1 MMYDVLAAALLADH
15 LNRSRR
21 RRKRLP
27 DAPFDPETP
36 WARVFA
42 WHWRKPDLHV

>member
-15 LNRSRR
+15 LNLSRQ
-21 RRKRLP
+21 RRKRVP
-27 DAPFDPETP
+27 DAPADTETP

-42 WHWRKPDLHV
+42 WHRRKPDLPA